1 MPPSVARPSLSH
13 FGSSQQDMSWFAW
26 YVAGMVAIGLV
37 ASLKMPDTR
46 RYGYLA
52 GTGEVER

>member
-1 MPPSVARPSLSH
+1 
-13 FGSSQQDMSWFAW
+13 MSWFAW

-37 ASLKMPDTR
+37 ASLKMPDAR